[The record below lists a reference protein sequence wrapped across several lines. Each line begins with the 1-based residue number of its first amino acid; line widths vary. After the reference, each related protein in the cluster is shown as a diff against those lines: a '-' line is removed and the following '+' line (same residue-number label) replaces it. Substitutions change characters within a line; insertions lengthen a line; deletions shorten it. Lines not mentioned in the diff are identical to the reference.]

1 MQENDE
7 KGRMGRG
14 RRLESRTKA
23 CILNPLWKAYSWGMG
38 MERPWE
44 ATPGQSLDS
53 EAWALVR
60 LAIRPVDRLGD

>member
-44 ATPGQSLDS
+44 ATPGQSLHWMWGRVES
-53 EAWALVR
+53 EKPGQGLLR
-60 LAIRPVDRLGD
+60 